1 MQYGLRE
8 LLDETEYIAKEIQHF
23 YTYHPS
29 ISKSRQVVHV
39 FRAKDLVEGKSNHD
53 GTEDIMRL
61 EIVSVEQLK
70 HLIKVRKIESART
83 LIAYLVCC
91 TGIIIDLNVNSI
103 LVCKL
108 KVNRARPSG
117 VILRSSSILS

>member
-53 GTEDIMRL
+53 GTEG
-61 EIVSVEQLK
+61 LK
-70 HLIKVRKIESART
+70 L
-83 LIAYLVCC
+83 YP
-91 TGIIIDLNVNSI
+91 LNN
-103 LVCKL
+103 
-108 KVNRARPSG
+108 
-117 VILRSSSILS
+117 